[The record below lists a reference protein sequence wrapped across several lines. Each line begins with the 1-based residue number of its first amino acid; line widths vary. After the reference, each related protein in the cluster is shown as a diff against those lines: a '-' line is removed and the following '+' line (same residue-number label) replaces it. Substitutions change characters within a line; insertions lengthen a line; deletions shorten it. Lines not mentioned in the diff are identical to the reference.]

1 MTLRT
6 LISVDA
12 TSPVASVIL
21 EPFPVGGS
29 AGKLSGKDQDQT
41 QGKLSGKDQDQTLDI
56 FYWTWSVR

>member
-12 TSPVASVIL
+12 PSPVASVIL

-41 QGKLSGKDQDQTLDI
+41 LDI